1 MEKTKKL
8 NLIGLVLLLL
18 ATLAW
23 GSSFLILKKTIE
35 EVPGFFV
42 ISVRFLIAGGI
53 MALIFFKRLKNNFN
67 KKSLVHGVILGVT
80 VALAYLVQ
88 TWGLKLTTPSH
99 NAFMTAT
106 YCVMCPFLCWI
117 MLKRKP
123 KLHNVISAVLC
134 LVGIGVI
141 SFAGNAQHGK
151 NVLLGDIITLGC
163 AIFYSLQI
171 VFIENFQ
178 EQGTDPIFLLVA
190 EFFCVGIILGVSWAV
205 FELPYSSISAVTQI
219 TAKQW
224 LMIGYLTLACTL
236 FAQMAQIFGQR
247 YTTANQSAIIL
258 TMEAVFGTLFSVIF
272 GDEKLTLLIVIG
284 FVLVFLS
291 MMISELG
298 VDFSKLFKRKNK
310 HPQPKQPPN
319 SN

>member
-1 MEKTKKL
+1 M
-8 NLIGLVLLLL
+8 LL

-35 EVPGFFV
+35 KVPGFFV

-67 KKSLVHGVILGVT
+67 KKSLIHGVILGVT

-134 LVGIGVI
+134 LIGIGVI
-141 SFAGNAQHGK
+141 SFAGKAQHGK

-190 EFFCVGIILGVSWAV
+190 VAVYTAGGILAGGRWWA
-205 FELPYSSISAVTQI
+205 
-219 TAKQW
+219 TAW
-224 LMIGYLTLACTL
+224 VIFALVLALTL
-236 FAQMAQIFGQR
+236 FAASK
-247 YTTANQSAIIL
+247 TAKKRGVKIALSTI
-258 TMEAVFGTLFSVIF
+258 AVVLATASIYVFAGMLFSLWNIAWIVF
-272 GDEKLTLLIVIG
+272 LLIPAHIYISVI
-284 FVLVFLS
+284 
-291 MMISELG
+291 
-298 VDFSKLFKRKNK
+298 KK
-310 HPQPKQPPN
+310 
-319 SN
+319 